1 MWSHI
6 ALGNLLSNAV
16 PKSYVFLQC
25 LQELQ
30 IGRENQVGGSDAGCG
45 VLLIFHTKEERD
57 ERDGEL
63 LIPTRFLTACLSILY
78 LVVKYF

>member
-1 MWSHI
+1 M
-6 ALGNLLSNAV
+6 

-45 VLLIFHTKEERD
+45 ALIFYTKEERD
-57 ERDGEL
+57 ECDGDL
-63 LIPTRFLTACLSILY
+63 LIPTRFLIACLSISY